1 MPLYENYYMRQ
12 CDPLWGKVICVNS
25 SFSGDPDI
33 TLTWVKDSTFS
44 SKSLELEDF
53 DHCITIGN
61 GCYIESLNRLA
72 FQNGVVKL
80 TSVKVNNSLPG
91 VIIIGDNVTIQGASI
106 VAYMN
111 VTIEDNVTLGPNV
124 TIMDSSGHPLYHR
137 GTENEASL
145 IKKNPILIKENA
157 WIGMNSIILKGVTIG
172 RNSIVGAGSVI
183 RESIPDDSVAY
194 GNPAIITPLKKD
206 I

>member
-12 CDPLWGKVICVNS
+12 CDPLWGKVTNVNS

-33 TLTWVKDSTFS
+33 TLTWVKDSTFPR
-44 SKSLELEDF
+44 KTLEPEDF
-53 DHCITIGN
+53 DNCIAIGN

-72 FQNGVVKL
+72 FQNGIVKL
-80 TSVKVNNSLPG
+80 TSVKVNESRPG
-91 VIIIGDNVTIQGASI
+91 VIIIGNNVVIQGVSI
-106 VAYMN
+106 VAYEN

-124 TIMDSSGHPLYHR
+124 TIMDSSGHPLCHR

-145 IKKNPILIKENA
+145 IKKSPVLIKENV

-172 RNSIVGAGSVI
+172 RNSIIGAGSVI
-183 RESIPDDSVAY
+183 RENIPDDSVAY
-194 GNPAIITPLKKD
+194 GNPAIITPLKKE